1 MIHGRQF
8 KHALDED
15 GVHQSAGAVRVPW
28 VAVPPV
34 VTAVRVME
42 RLSQG
47 TRLLFDAMAED
58 RRSIEVRTGRSLSPV
73 TVHNRVKAFIEWV
86 NQHARSRGR
95 EAEAIPADAHG
106 AISLGRFRRTL
117 AWHIARRPGG
127 LVALAVQYGH
137 LRTLISEGYANPREM
152 HQAGEKTQATR
163 SLDGQAGHLAALAM
177 AS

>member
-1 MIHGRQF
+1 
-8 KHALDED
+8 
-15 GVHQSAGAVRVPW
+15 
-28 VAVPPV
+28 
-34 VTAVRVME
+34 ME